1 MSGLHLGLAAGRE
14 TGRRWLLKEENKMD
28 RGSQQLAWMSGE
40 ADSSP

>member
-14 TGRRWLLKEENKMD
+14 TGRRWLLKEESKMD
-28 RGSQQLAWMSGE
+28 GGSPQLAWMSGE